1 MIFILNIKQKF
12 KFEIFIEGD
21 YFKIYYPSKI
31 ISNDI
36 SDYISFK

>member
-12 KFEIFIEGD
+12 KFKIFIEGD
-21 YFKIYYPSKI
+21 YFTIYYPSQI